1 MPYYIKKGC
10 GGKAEYWSVISSG
23 GKEHG
28 CHATKKAAIDQAV
41 AISISTKEPFKG
53 EKRKKVKEPV
63 GSDIFESIDDKIT
76 MIQFDVAK
84 LAKQI

>member
-1 MPYYIKKGC
+1 MPYYIAQNTPDCK
-10 GGKAEYWSVISSG
+10 SG
-23 GKEHG
+23 WAVVDQDGVSFG
-28 CHATKKAAIDQAV
+28 CHQTKADAIDQAV
-41 AISISTKEPFKG
+41 AISISTDEPFKG
-53 EKRKKVKEPV
+53 EKRKKVKESV

>member
-1 MPYYIKKGC
+1 MPYYISKGC
-10 GGKAEYWSVISSG
+10 GGKETYWAVVG
-23 GKEHG
+23 DTGKEHG

-53 EKRKKVKEPV
+53 EKRKKVKESV